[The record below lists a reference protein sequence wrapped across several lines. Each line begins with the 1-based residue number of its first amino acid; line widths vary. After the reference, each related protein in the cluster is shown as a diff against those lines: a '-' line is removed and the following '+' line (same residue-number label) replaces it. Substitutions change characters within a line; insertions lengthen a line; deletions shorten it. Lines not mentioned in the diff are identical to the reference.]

1 MNRKALKT
9 AFPKTIPILTSF
21 CFLGLAYG
29 FYMRSKGFSFL
40 YPMMMS
46 ITVFGG
52 SLEFLMVSMLGA
64 AFAPLQTFLM
74 ALMVQARHLFY
85 GLAMLEKYKDTGKK
99 KFYLIYGMC
108 DESFS
113 INCSA
118 DIPED
123 VDKGRFMLWVTILD
137 HAYWVTFS
145 TLGALIGSVVS
156 FDTTGIEFVMTAL
169 FTVIFIGE
177 WQKHKRHK
185 SELIG
190 LTGAVICLIIFGSE
204 HFLLPTMAC
213 ILVLLLVTRKAGDA
227 A

>member
-1 MNRKALKT
+1 MRRKALKA

-40 YPMMMS
+40 YPMLMS

-52 SLEFLMVSMLGA
+52 SLEFLMVSMLCS
-64 AFAPLQTFLM
+64 AFAPLQTFAM

-85 GLAMLEKYKDTGKK
+85 GLAMLDKYRGTGKMK
-99 KFYLIYGMC
+99 PYLIYGMC

-118 DIPED
+118 EIPEG
-123 VDKGRFMLWVTILD
+123 VDKRWFMLWVTILD
-137 HAYWVTFS
+137 HSYWVIFS
-145 TLGALIGSVVS
+145 TLGALIGSLFT

-169 FTVIFIGE
+169 FTVIFIGQ
-177 WQKHKRHK
+177 WQKDKGHK

-190 LTGAVICLIIFGSE
+190 LFSAAVCLMIFGSGN
-204 HFLLPTMAC
+204 FLLPTMAC
-213 ILVLLLVTRKAGDA
+213 ILILLLCFRKAGENA
-227 A
+227 

>member
-1 MNRKALKT
+1 MNRKALKA

-85 GLAMLEKYKDTGKK
+85 GLAMLEKYKGTGKK

-118 DIPED
+118 DIPDD

-145 TLGALIGSVVS
+145 TLGALIGSVVT

-169 FTVIFIGE
+169 FTVIFIDE
-177 WQKHKRHK
+177 WQKHKIHK

-213 ILVLLLVTRKAGDA
+213 ILVLLLVTRKAGEA

>member
-1 MNRKALKT
+1 MNRRAIKA

-29 FYMRSKGFSFL
+29 FYMRMEGFSFL
-40 YPMMMS
+40 YPMIMS
-46 ITVFGG
+46 IVVFGG
-52 SLEFLMVSMLGA
+52 SLEFLMVSMLGS
-64 AFAPLQTFLM
+64 AFAPLETFLM

-85 GLAMLEKYKDTGKK
+85 GLAMLEKYKGMGAK

-137 HAYWVTFS
+137 HAYWVIFS
-145 TLGALIGSVVS
+145 TLGALIGSLVS

-177 WQKHKRHK
+177 WQKHKRHL

-190 LTGAVICLIIFGSE
+190 LAGAVICLILFGSQS
-204 HFLLPTMAC
+204 FLLPTMAC
-213 ILVLLLVTRKAGDA
+213 ILVMLLITRKAGETA
-227 A
+227 

>member
-1 MNRKALKT
+1 MNRKALKA

-52 SLEFLMVSMLGA
+52 SLEFLMVSMLGS

-85 GLAMLEKYKDTGKK
+85 GLAMLEKYKGTGKK

-169 FTVIFIGE
+169 FTVIFIDE

-190 LTGAVICLIIFGSE
+190 LTGAIVCLIIFGSE